1 MIEYKT
7 KKEIG
12 SGYTSTAHVLDGE
25 YILLVGKNE
34 TSYETYKDMKAN
46 ADLLNNVIT
55 CVNYPHNMQ
64 LIDENNEYPFG
75 ALVYP
80 MVKGKPLNV
89 EELNDEQLEQIAQ
102 CLVRFNTQ
110 LHNGNIHWDRDK
122 SIKHEVDKVN
132 RNIKELSEVLGISV
146 SMLRKHIS
154 TLKKMNVE
162 QFLLEEYNGKLVY
175 RLNYADSE
183 GKNFVT
189 VPMDKIP
196 LLLNGLSNNC
206 IKLYT
211 VLLWACRTGEKALTQ
226 DWLAEQIG
234 LSKKTKR
241 AIKDNIDVLEKCGLI
256 KVRREYNVKHK
267 LNDGEL
273 TGYRE
278 PKYYYSIK

>member
-1 MIEYKT
+1 MKRNELIE
-7 KKEIG
+7 E
-12 SGYTSTAHVLDGE
+12 
-25 YILLVGKNE
+25 
-34 TSYETYKDMKAN
+34 
-46 ADLLNNVIT
+46 LLNFISGNSRE
-55 CVNYPHNMQ
+55 NYDNWKTMKDSFMDEFKKYDIHN
-64 LIDENNEYPFG
+64 LYY
-75 ALVYP
+75 AT
-80 MVKGKPLNV
+80 
-89 EELNDEQLEQIAQ
+89 DEQLNKLAAI
-102 CLVRFNTQ
+102 C
-110 LHNGNIHWDRDK
+110 NISKLTTKLYNFIDPELEDVSISSHKDFITNKKFDYRVYTSISAMSNRSRDK
-122 SIKHEVDKVN
+122 QGERYIYLDKVN

>member
-1 MIEYKT
+1 MKRNELIE
-7 KKEIG
+7 E
-12 SGYTSTAHVLDGE
+12 
-25 YILLVGKNE
+25 
-34 TSYETYKDMKAN
+34 
-46 ADLLNNVIT
+46 LLNFISGNSRE
-55 CVNYPHNMQ
+55 NYDNWKTMKDSFMDEFKKYDIHN
-64 LIDENNEYPFG
+64 LYY
-75 ALVYP
+75 AT
-80 MVKGKPLNV
+80 
-89 EELNDEQLEQIAQ
+89 DEQLNNLAAI
-102 CLVRFNTQ
+102 C
-110 LHNGNIHWDRDK
+110 NISKLTTKLYNFIDPELEDVSISSHKDFITNKKVDYRVYTSISAMSNRSMDK
-122 SIKHEVDKVN
+122 QGERYIYLDKVN

>member
-1 MIEYKT
+1 MKRNELIE
-7 KKEIG
+7 E
-12 SGYTSTAHVLDGE
+12 
-25 YILLVGKNE
+25 
-34 TSYETYKDMKAN
+34 
-46 ADLLNNVIT
+46 LLNFISGNSRE
-55 CVNYPHNMQ
+55 NYDNWKTMKDSFMDEFKKYDIHN
-64 LIDENNEYPFG
+64 LYY
-75 ALVYP
+75 AT
-80 MVKGKPLNV
+80 
-89 EELNDEQLEQIAQ
+89 DEQLNRLAAI
-102 CLVRFNTQ
+102 C
-110 LHNGNIHWDRDK
+110 NISKLTTKLYNFIDPELEDVSISSHKDFITNKKVDYRVYTSISAMSNRSMDK
-122 SIKHEVDKVN
+122 QGERYIYLDKVN

>member
-1 MIEYKT
+1 MKRNELIE
-7 KKEIG
+7 E
-12 SGYTSTAHVLDGE
+12 
-25 YILLVGKNE
+25 
-34 TSYETYKDMKAN
+34 
-46 ADLLNNVIT
+46 LLNFISGNSRE
-55 CVNYPHNMQ
+55 NYDNWKTMKDSFMDEFKKYDIHN
-64 LIDENNEYPFG
+64 LYY
-75 ALVYP
+75 AT
-80 MVKGKPLNV
+80 
-89 EELNDEQLEQIAQ
+89 DEQLNNLAAI
-102 CLVRFNTQ
+102 C
-110 LHNGNIHWDRDK
+110 NISKLTTKLYNFIDPELEDVSISSHKDFITNKKVDYRVYTSISAMSNRSRDK
-122 SIKHEVDKVN
+122 QGERYIYLDKVN

>member
-1 MIEYKT
+1 MKRNDLIE
-7 KKEIG
+7 E
-12 SGYTSTAHVLDGE
+12 
-25 YILLVGKNE
+25 
-34 TSYETYKDMKAN
+34 
-46 ADLLNNVIT
+46 LLNFISGNSRE
-55 CVNYPHNMQ
+55 NYDDWKTMKDSFMDEFKKYDIHN
-64 LIDENNEYPFG
+64 LYY
-75 ALVYP
+75 AT
-80 MVKGKPLNV
+80 
-89 EELNDEQLEQIAQ
+89 DEQLNKLAAI
-102 CLVRFNTQ
+102 C
-110 LHNGNIHWDRDK
+110 NISKLTTKLYNFIDPELEDVSISSHKDFITNKKVDYRVYTSISAMSNRSRDK
-122 SIKHEVDKVN
+122 QGERYIYLDKVN

>member
-1 MIEYKT
+1 MKRNEL
-7 KKEIG
+7 KE
-12 SGYTSTAHVLDGE
+12 E
-25 YILLVGKNE
+25 
-34 TSYETYKDMKAN
+34 
-46 ADLLNNVIT
+46 LLNFISGNSRE
-55 CVNYPHNMQ
+55 NYDNWKTMKDSFMDEFKKYDIHN
-64 LIDENNEYPFG
+64 LYY
-75 ALVYP
+75 AT
-80 MVKGKPLNV
+80 
-89 EELNDEQLEQIAQ
+89 DEQLNKLAAI
-102 CLVRFNTQ
+102 C
-110 LHNGNIHWDRDK
+110 NISKLTTKLYNFIDPELEDVSISSHKDFITNKKVDYRVYTSISAMSNRSRDK
-122 SIKHEVDKVN
+122 QGERYIYLDKVN

>member
-1 MIEYKT
+1 MKRNDLIE
-7 KKEIG
+7 ELLNFI
-12 SGYTSTAHVLDGE
+12 SGNSR
-25 YILLVGKNE
+25 
-34 TSYETYKDMKAN
+34 ETYDNWKTMKDSFMDEFKKY
-46 ADLLNNVIT
+46 DI
-55 CVNYPHNMQ
+55 HN
-64 LIDENNEYPFG
+64 LYY
-75 ALVYP
+75 AT
-80 MVKGKPLNV
+80 
-89 EELNDEQLEQIAQ
+89 DEQLNKLAAI
-102 CLVRFNTQ
+102 C
-110 LHNGNIHWDRDK
+110 NISKLTTKLYNFIDPELEDVSISSHKDFITNKKVDYRVYTSISAMSNRSRDK
-122 SIKHEVDKVN
+122 QGERYIYLDKVN

>member
-1 MIEYKT
+1 MKDSFMDEF
-7 KKEIG
+7 KKYDI
-12 SGYTSTAHVLDGE
+12 
-25 YILLVGKNE
+25 
-34 TSYETYKDMKAN
+34 
-46 ADLLNNVIT
+46 
-55 CVNYPHNMQ
+55 HN
-64 LIDENNEYPFG
+64 LYY
-75 ALVYP
+75 AT
-80 MVKGKPLNV
+80 
-89 EELNDEQLEQIAQ
+89 DEQLNKLAAI
-102 CLVRFNTQ
+102 C
-110 LHNGNIHWDRDK
+110 NISKLTTKLYNFIDPELEDVSISSHKDFITNKKVDYRVYTSISAMSNRSIDK
-122 SIKHEVDKVN
+122 QGERYIYLDKVN